1 MVKCEHSAC
10 KLKAE
15 RDGKLC
21 KQCLIAEQRKNHSV
35 EFAIARAKEN
45 FVGDKESLKCKQGMD
60 YIRDVVEDSFTCHC
74 EKVLHAT
81 RF

>member
-1 MVKCEHSAC
+1 MVKCEHSVC
-10 KLKAE
+10 RLKADKDE
-15 RDGKLC
+15 KLC
-21 KQCLIAEQRKNHSV
+21 KQCLVCEKRKNHSV

-74 EKVLHAT
+74 KKVLHAT